1 MTIDRRSLVLAGL
14 ASLALPALARAQ
26 ALPTVEEV
34 HFDRDNP
41 VLGNPDGD
49 VSIVEFFDYQCPYC
63 KRDFPDVLRAV
74 ADDGNVRLVMKDWPI
89 FGDASAY
96 AARLVLAAPGADYQ
110 AALMALMATPARLRT
125 ADIDAALSAAGL
137 DPRALEA
144 AYQADAAR
152 IDGLL
157 GRTMAMGDAFGFAG
171 TPTFI
176 IGTHLYQGVMDHAAL
191 REAIAKAR
199 G

>member
-74 ADDGNVRLVMKDWPI
+74 ADDRNVRLVMKDWPI

-144 AYQADAAR
+144 AYRADAAR